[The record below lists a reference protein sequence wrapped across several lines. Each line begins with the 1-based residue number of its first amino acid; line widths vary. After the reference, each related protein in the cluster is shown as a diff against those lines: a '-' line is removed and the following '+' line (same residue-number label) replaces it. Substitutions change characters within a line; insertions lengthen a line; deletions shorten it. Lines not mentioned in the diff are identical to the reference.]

1 MGEIENRYAIII
13 GINDYDTK
21 PLKFCVNDA
30 EEIKDALINKC
41 KFNEENVFIITS
53 GEKATEKDI
62 TGKYCEALRAIRNN
76 FISDK
81 DSILFYFAG
90 HGSCVNSKSVLW
102 FQNSTYPIEEIFSD
116 FSMLSPKIQTYV
128 IDACESG
135 SKVLTRNND
144 DKLEDYIKSSQ
155 GAMFLYACRTNE
167 YASEIPELK
176 HGRLTYNILQAINS
190 NDLYDS
196 DGYLTFNRI
205 VDFVQKETVNQSDF
219 SQTPVIENN
228 VSGFYPFAFNN
239 IEPENKSVVIEKSDK
254 LDRNFSELRELRKKI
269 QEKCKEKCKKE
280 LDDIKFTEYR
290 NITINDLEEFDDI
303 DTHKLKKAIVNYV
316 DEEEIYSLKN
326 IIYSKEKNNN
336 SNPLFSNVMQTLAL
350 LQNQTG
356 DKREYIINDATDNL
370 EYEFSLYKS
379 TDINTVSFS
388 IGYMIY
394 QAKWGV
400 VILKI
405 AFLLEWDG
413 EKDSDI
419 EDITIDYVATSLEE
433 KSLTVLENNKIELN
447 EFINDLVVKWNE
459 KRKKELNKYRTFNSG
474 I

>member
-21 PLKFCVNDA
+21 PLRFCVNDA

-53 GEKATEKDI
+53 GEESSEKDI
-62 TGKYCEALRAIRNN
+62 TGKYREALREIRNN
-76 FISDK
+76 FNSNK

-116 FSMLSPKIQTYV
+116 FSILNPKIQTYV

-167 YASEIPELK
+167 YASEIPELE

-239 IEPENKSVVIEKSDK
+239 SEAEDKPIVIEKNDK

-303 DTHKLKKAIVNYV
+303 DTHELKKAIVNYV
-316 DEEEIYSLKN
+316 NEEEIYSLKN

-356 DKREYIINDATDNL
+356 DKKEYIINDATDNL

-474 I
+474 V